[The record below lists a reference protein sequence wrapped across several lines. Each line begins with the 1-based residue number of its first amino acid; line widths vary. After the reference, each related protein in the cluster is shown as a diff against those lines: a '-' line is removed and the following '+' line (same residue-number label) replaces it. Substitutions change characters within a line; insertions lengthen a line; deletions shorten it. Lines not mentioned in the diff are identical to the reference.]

1 LSEDEIISNIYVFLV
16 AGHETT
22 AHSLGFAF
30 ALLALYPDEQETVF
44 DQIKTVTKGRVPTYE
59 EMPLLTYAAA
69 VFNETLRMFP
79 PVTGI
84 PKIAAE
90 DTNIIASNIRGE
102 KKLIPVLKGTNIVI
116 DTSGIHYNPRYWDDP
131 HTFNPSRFLKDW
143 PRDAFLPFSAG
154 ARACIGR
161 KFFETEGI
169 AVLSMLVSR
178 YKITIKEEPQFAG
191 ETFEER
197 KLRILSVRAG
207 LTLTP
212 IRVPL
217 ILTRR

>member
-1 LSEDEIISNIYVFLV
+1 
-16 AGHETT
+16 
-22 AHSLGFAF
+22 
-30 ALLALYPDEQETVF
+30 LLALHPDEQEKVF
-44 DQIKTVTKGRVPTYE
+44 EQIKSVTKGRVPTYE
-59 EMPLLTYAAA
+59 EMSLLTYSLA

-84 PKIAAE
+84 PKVAAE
-90 DTNIIASNIRGE
+90 DTSIVASNIRGE
-102 KKLIPVLKGTNIVI
+102 KKTIPILKGTNIVI
-116 DTSGIHYNPRYWDDP
+116 DTCGIHYNPRYWDDP
-131 HTFNPSRFLKDW
+131 LTFKPSRFLKDW

-169 AVLSMLVSR
+169 AVLAMLVSQ
-178 YKITIKEEPQFAG
+178 YKIAIEEEPQFAG

-197 KLRILSVRAG
+197 KSRILSVHAG

-212 IRVPL
+212 VSVPL
-217 ILTRR
+217 TLTRR

>member
-1 LSEDEIISNIYVFLV
+1 
-16 AGHETT
+16 
-22 AHSLGFAF
+22 
-30 ALLALYPDEQETVF
+30 LALYPDEQEKIF
-44 DQIKTVTKGRVPTYE
+44 EQIKSVTKGRVPTYE
-59 EMPLLTYAAA
+59 EMPLLTYSLA

-84 PKIAAE
+84 PKVAAE
-90 DTNIIASNIRGE
+90 DTSIVASNIHGE
-102 KKLIPVLKGTNIVI
+102 KKTIPILEGTTLVI
-116 DTSGIHYNPRYWDDP
+116 DTCGVHYNPRYWDDP
-131 HTFNPSRFLKDW
+131 LTFKPSRFLKDW

-169 AVLSMLVSR
+169 AALAMLISQ
-178 YKITIKEEPQFAG
+178 YKIAIKEEPQFAG

-197 KLRILSVRAG
+197 KSRILSVRPG

-212 IRVPL
+212 VRVPL
-217 ILTRR
+217 TLTRR